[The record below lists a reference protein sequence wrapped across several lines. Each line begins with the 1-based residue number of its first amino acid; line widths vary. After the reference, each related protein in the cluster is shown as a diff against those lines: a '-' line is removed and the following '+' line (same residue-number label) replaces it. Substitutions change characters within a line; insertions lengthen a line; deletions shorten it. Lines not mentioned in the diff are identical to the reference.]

1 MAKMTNPDALRIKAL
16 KEGRTDTQKSVIDY
30 FFLDSKASGGCLSG
44 EAKPITDSA
53 FDELLKNKIRE
64 IGFEAKSL
72 EKTGVD
78 ESEVQEIKPVFLQG
92 YEFGEPD
99 ALIHRGKDE
108 VWRCSH
114 YQLTMIYFSSKQ
126 IFFYQYSF
134 NLINDETTEFT
145 DEYFYKDITNFST
158 TLETREKKIQGHA
171 GGCLSNETK
180 MKIEKVQ
187 YSSFRLV
194 VPNDVKKC
202 SMTSSKELE
211 ETIAGIKNK
220 LRDKKAE

>member
-1 MAKMTNPDALRIKAL
+1 MAKLTNTDAMRVKAL

-30 FFLDSKASGGCLSG
+30 FFLDTKASSGCLAS
-44 EAKPITDSA
+44 EAKPITDQA
-53 FDELLKNKIRE
+53 FDELLASKIKE
-64 IGFEAKSL
+64 INIETKAL

-78 ESEVQEIKPVFLQG
+78 ASEVQEVKPVFLQG

-99 ALIHRGKDE
+99 ALIHRGKDG

-158 TLETREKKIQGHA
+158 TLETREKRVDVHA
-171 GGCLSNETK
+171 GGCLSNDTK
-180 MKIEKVQ
+180 PKIEIVQ

-202 SMTSSKELE
+202 SMTSSNELE
-211 ETIAGIKNK
+211 QTIAGIKNK
-220 LRDKKAE
+220 LRDKKSE